1 MPDTKTQTQSLKS
14 NHKELPEDLKPDKKS
29 GPKAYWEV
37 QAQLKQVEDSL
48 KDLEPFLA
56 RADELVTLFDRVT
69 KLEEKVERYR
79 GFFGY

>member
-1 MPDTKTQTQSLKS
+1 MPDTKTQTQSLENS
-14 NHKELPEDLKPDKKS
+14 PKELPDNLKPDKKS

-48 KDLEPFLA
+48 QNLQPLLA
-56 RADELVTLFDRVT
+56 KADELTTLFDRVT